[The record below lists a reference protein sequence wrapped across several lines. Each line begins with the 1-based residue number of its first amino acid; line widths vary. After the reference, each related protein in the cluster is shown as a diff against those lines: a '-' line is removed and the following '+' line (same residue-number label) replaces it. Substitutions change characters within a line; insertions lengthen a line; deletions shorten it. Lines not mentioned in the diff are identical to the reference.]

1 MPHRHHLR
9 TNTAVKKA
17 AFVAAQ
23 LPSCSGTAQSV
34 HETS

>member
-1 MPHRHHLR
+1 MATP
-9 TNTAVKKA
+9 TCGGQYGAKA

-23 LPSCSGTAQSV
+23 FAELQRQRAYSV